1 MPDTLASLWLLRTA
15 GPIQLRLRHE
25 TDGVQPQPEVECAC
39 GEQRD
44 WLIVVD
50 GPRITLICR
59 CGRRQEL
66 PGVALEDVVALVV
79 AEPLQP
85 QWSDLG
91 DALRALGFA
100 ARERSS
106 RPGLGASP
114 GQRSWLPSTRPHR

>member
-1 MPDTLASLWLLRTA
+1 LASLWLLRTA
-15 GPIQLRLRHE
+15 GPIQLRKRHE
-25 TDGVQPQPEVECAC
+25 ADGTQPQPAVECAC

-66 PGVALEDVVALVV
+66 PGVALEDIVALVV

-85 QWSDLG
+85 QWSDLD

-100 ARERSS
+100 ARERPG

-114 GQRSWLPSTRPHR
+114 AQRSWLPNTRQHH

>member
-1 MPDTLASLWLLRTA
+1 MPGTLASLWLLRTA
-15 GPIQLRLRHE
+15 GPIHLRMRHE
-25 TDGVQPQPEVECAC
+25 ADGVQPQPAVECVC

-50 GPRITLICR
+50 GARITLICR

-66 PGVALEDVVALVV
+66 PGVALEDIVALVES
-79 AEPLQP
+79 EPLQP

-100 ARERSS
+100 ARERSG
-106 RPGLGASP
+106 RPAPGAP
-114 GQRSWLPSTRPHR
+114 LGQRSWLPNTRPHR